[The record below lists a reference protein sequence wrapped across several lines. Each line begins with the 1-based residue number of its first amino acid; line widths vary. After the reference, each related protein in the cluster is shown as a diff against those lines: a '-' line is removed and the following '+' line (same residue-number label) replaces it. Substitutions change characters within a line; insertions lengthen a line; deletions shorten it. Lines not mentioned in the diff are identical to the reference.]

1 MRKIAQGQPVEYD
14 GVTIVGDLSVSGLEH
29 TMVTV
34 ERSWYEK
41 EILRSP
47 EEAKLVTSSIE
58 ITNSVMLESVVFN
71 GTQALEQSKK
81 DLPFPALLPPMR
93 ILMLLALA
101 AMLLFLPGALGQMNS
116 IPSEELN
123 ASELQ
128 SLVANSSAK
137 LESYRFTME
146 VEQSIDL
153 VNLTSNETQK
163 LSTRTFGF
171 GSVNVTDRAMKVVLA
186 SLTVPE
192 GDDKNVTAAAME
204 EYLLN
209 DTVYLKMDGNWTALR
224 LPGVAEAWSSQNT
237 MNQQV
242 DMLNHSN
249 LTLRGSETVDGQD
262 CYKLL
267 VDIDTTSFADQL
279 SKQTGSYLSL
289 QPLNFSSL
297 FSNMSLQAYY
307 WIAKDTHLLKKTEV
321 WESFIV
327 NPRSLGL
334 PANESENGEMSVDTA
349 ITLLFSGFNQ
359 RINIELPAEAVSLA
373 PPGNAAN
380 DTAQAALKA

>member
-1 MRKIAQGQPVEYD
+1 MRSLI
-14 GVTIVGDLSVSGLEH
+14 
-29 TMVTV
+29 
-34 ERSWYEK
+34 
-41 EILRSP
+41 
-47 EEAKLVTSSIE
+47 
-58 ITNSVMLESVVFN
+58 
-71 GTQALEQSKK
+71 
-81 DLPFPALLPPMR
+81 
-93 ILMLLALA
+93 LLALA
-101 AMLLFLPGALGQMNS
+101 AMLLCLPGALGQMNS
-116 IPSEELN
+116 VASEELN

-128 SLVANSSAK
+128 ALVANSSAK
-137 LESYRFTME
+137 LESYRFTMD
-146 VEQSIDL
+146 VEQSVDL
-153 VNLTSNETQK
+153 VNLTSDETQK

-171 GSVNVTDRAMKVVLA
+171 CSANVTDRAMKMVLA

-209 DTVYLKMDGNWTALR
+209 DTFYLKMDGNWTALR

-249 LTLRGSETVDGQD
+249 ITLQGSETVDGQD

-279 SKQTGSYLSL
+279 SNQTG
-289 QPLNFSSL
+289 FSSL
-297 FSNMSLQAYY
+297 FSNMTLQAYY

-334 PANESENGEMSVDTA
+334 PANESENGEMSMDTA

-359 RINIELPAEAVSLA
+359 RINVELPAEATKAEPYPLSMIASAEAVSLA